1 MPTESE
7 IQKCKKILFDEVGQN
22 DEWENAFDELWEI
35 LKKIKPTCN
44 SLSEAIDEFT
54 MSPEIVAFI
63 KAKNIPQELL
73 GYFKKEAVNF
83 DPAPR
88 TCEESFK
95 MGLRL
100 GREFSVLNKESTVYS
115 V

>member
-22 DEWENAFDELWEI
+22 DELVNAFDEILEI

-44 SLSEAIDEFT
+44 SLSEAIDEIT

-63 KAKNIPQELL
+63 KAKNIPQEIL
-73 GYFKKEAVNF
+73 GYFKKEALNF
-83 DPAPR
+83 GPAPR
-88 TCEESFK
+88 TFEEGFK

-100 GREFSVLNKESTVYS
+100 GQEFSLEH
-115 V
+115 